1 MPELIITS
9 LLLGVGLAMDACAV
23 SMANGLKEPTM
34 KVRKVLL
41 VAFFFGLFQGLMP
54 LIGYIV
60 GSSFLTKIEWIIP
73 WLALVLLGFIGGKM
87 MFEAIRD
94 IRHPELKKSDDE
106 SKNYT
111 HLTIGVLFVQAVAT
125 SIDAFA
131 VGVNMACYE
140 SAGTLAMPVWLACIV
155 IACITFLVCT
165 IAVLVGKKT
174 GDVFSDKATLA
185 GGIILVIIAI
195 KMLVEGIISLVV

>member
-1 MPELIITS
+1 MGILDIILI
-9 LLLGVGLAMDACAV
+9 GVGLSMDAVAV
-23 SMANGLKEPTM
+23 SVSNGIADHKM
-34 KVRKVLL
+34 RWGKVLL
-41 VAFFFGLFQGLMP
+41 ISGAFGLFQGIMP
-54 LIGYIV
+54 FLGCLL
-60 GSSFLTKIEWIIP
+60 GSLFARFIEIIAP
-73 WLALVLLGFIGGKM
+73 YLAFVLLGFIGGKM

-94 IRHPELKKSDDE
+94 IRHPELKKSEDE
-106 SKNYT
+106 SKNHT
-111 HLTIGVLFVQAVAT
+111 NLTIGVLFVQAVAT

-140 SAGTLAMPVWLACIV
+140 SAGTLAMPVWLACVV
-155 IACITFLVCT
+155 IACITFLLCT

>member
-1 MPELIITS
+1 
-9 LLLGVGLAMDACAV
+9 MDAVAV
-23 SMANGLKEPTM
+23 SVSNGIADHKM
-34 KVRKVLL
+34 KWGKVLL
-41 VAFFFGLFQGLMP
+41 ISGAFGLFQGIMP
-54 LIGYIV
+54 FLGYLL
-60 GSSFLTKIEWIIP
+60 GSLFARFIEIIAP
-73 WLALVLLGFIGGKM
+73 YLAFVLLGFIGGKM

-94 IRHPELKKSDDE
+94 IRHPELKKSEDE

-140 SAGTLAMPVWLACIV
+140 SAGTLAMPVWLACVV
-155 IACITFLVCT
+155 IACITFLLCI